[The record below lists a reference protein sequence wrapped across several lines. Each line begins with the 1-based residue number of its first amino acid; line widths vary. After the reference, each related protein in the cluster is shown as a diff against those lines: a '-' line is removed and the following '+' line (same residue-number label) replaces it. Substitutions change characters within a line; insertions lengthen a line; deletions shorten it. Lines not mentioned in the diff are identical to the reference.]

1 MSELV
6 ECLVAGGVWVIGTLE
21 LTREQFEGMT
31 PQFDGTFNIVFNYD
45 GFRYYYDGIVPEYD
59 FTKGLGLKEA
69 IVRFNVST
77 DNIVGKWPA

>member
-6 ECLVAGGVWVIGTLE
+6 ECLVNGGVWVIGTLE
-21 LTREQFEGMT
+21 LTREQFEEMT
-31 PQFDGTFNIVFNYD
+31 PQLDGTFNVIFSYD

-59 FTKGLGLKEA
+59 FTKGLGKREA
-69 IVRFNVST
+69 IVKFHVSP